1 MPMYNL
7 IEYSKSCSKT
17 TGSLWNYY
25 RDEQNSGLGG
35 ENNNINY
42 SINYSRSFDYK
53 VSTAGE
59 LEGNNTEK
67 EGEIAVPLKYLCN
80 ILRTLDIPL
89 INCEI
94 NLMLTQSENCVIT
107 IKATR
112 GADPDANPAVAAV
125 NNPANATFKI
135 IYTKLYVSVVTLST
149 KDDNKLL
156 EQLKLGFKRSIRW
169 NRYRSEMPNQSKT
182 NNLNYLM
189 DPTFNKVNGLFV
201 L

>member
-1 MPMYNL
+1 
-7 IEYSKSCSKT
+7 
-17 TGSLWNYY
+17 
-25 RDEQNSGLGG
+25 
-35 ENNNINY
+35 
-42 SINYSRSFDYK
+42 
-53 VSTAGE
+53 
-59 LEGNNTEK
+59 
-67 EGEIAVPLKYLCN
+67 
-80 ILRTLDIPL
+80 
-89 INCEI
+89 
-94 NLMLTQSENCVIT
+94 MLTQSENCVIT

-125 NNPANATFKI
+125 NNPANATFKV

>member
-25 RDEQNSGLGG
+25 RDERNSGLGG